1 MAGCRPLRHER
12 SQGRLTRTAV
22 RAEPPELRAVSLR
35 EARQLIDQIGS
46 RDSFL
51 RGDRARDRDHRC
63 WRAENRGWL
72 RCRRLRKPLVQ
83 VARHDSPIHNHPG
96 GPFRSSVA
104 VCSDIANRSGPDAT
118 PSDTCVYDVVTSYG
132 NRSGYACFVQESP
145 QVRPVTEP
153 LDALFEGLNNTLD
166 VGEVA
171 ELLGLTKQSVYNWLR
186 DGVIPGYKLGSVW
199 VILRDDLKEALRD
212 GSNRPQQGGQ
222 RTPER

>member
-1 MAGCRPLRHER
+1 M
-12 SQGRLTRTAV
+12 
-22 RAEPPELRAVSLR
+22 
-35 EARQLIDQIGS
+35 
-46 RDSFL
+46 
-51 RGDRARDRDHRC
+51 
-63 WRAENRGWL
+63 
-72 RCRRLRKPLVQ
+72 
-83 VARHDSPIHNHPG
+83 
-96 GPFRSSVA
+96 
-104 VCSDIANRSGPDAT
+104 
-118 PSDTCVYDVVTSYG
+118 
-132 NRSGYACFVQESP
+132 
-145 QVRPVTEP
+145 TEP